1 MYKLS
6 EIINLL
12 SPIEIEEAKS
22 FISEELNID
31 KQVLEAELNTP
42 KIEMDENE
50 EKIMLS
56 NEFETIFL
64 SEILRK
70 DSQDLDDISNEILS
84 NKDLGL
90 QTRLFDLQQHN
101 KDKSGE
107 SFPEYLAKYF
117 TISYEDSEFN
127 EAKNRLYEKI
137 LDIKIKELSDKIE
150 ISSNKED
157 SMKLLRDVAEIKK
170 KKESLYNSNN

>member
-1 MYKLS
+1 M
-6 EIINLL
+6 
-12 SPIEIEEAKS
+12 
-22 FISEELNID
+22 
-31 KQVLEAELNTP
+31 
-42 KIEMDENE
+42 
-50 EKIMLS
+50 
-56 NEFETIFL
+56 
-64 SEILRK
+64 
-70 DSQDLDDISNEILS
+70 
-84 NKDLGL
+84 
-90 QTRLFDLQQHN
+90 FDLQQHN

-117 TISYEDSEFN
+117 TISYEDSEFT

-137 LDIKIKELSDKIE
+137 LDLKIKELSDKIE